1 MTAVVATEDQFEQ
14 LIRLLAENPDLR
26 ARLRG
31 ALVGEELADF
41 TERLARIA
49 ELQERS
55 EKGMVEL
62 EERMRSW
69 IASMQQHAEFLREM
83 NAEDRRRQQEFGAY
97 FEALL
102 ARMGERIDAINASI
116 AAQAEQDARL
126 GMRMDQLTARIDSL
140 TERMDQLTAR
150 VDSLTV
156 RMDQLTARVDSLTE
170 RMEQLTA
177 RVDDLTQQVQQLT
190 VRMDQLTARVDSLTE
205 RMEQLTARVDD
216 LTQQVQQLTVRM
228 DQLTARVDSLTE
240 RMEQLTARVDDLTQQ
255 VQQLTVRMDQLTA
268 RVDSLT
274 ERMDQLTARVDS
286 LTERM
291 EQLTAR
297 VDDLTQQV
305 QQLTVRMD
313 QLTARVDE
321 RMEQLTARVDDLT
334 QQVQQLTVRMDQLT
348 ARVDSLT
355 ERMDQLTARVD
366 QLTVDTQRLT
376 GEFGKLKGWQ
386 LEERYFRRA
395 PAYFAPILRRI
406 RALSP
411 EELAELLDSLENAGQ
426 LSEAEV
432 RDIQN
437 ADVVVRG
444 RDRET
449 GEERYLLVEVSV
461 GVGLEDVER
470 AARRA
475 NLLARALNVPV
486 LPVVAGEYFRAE
498 AMRAANELGVWKVLD
513 GGCEPPKG
521 DGSDKN

>member
-69 IASMQQHAEFLREM
+69 IASMQQHVEFLREM
-83 NAEDRRRQQEFGAY
+83 NAEDRRRQQEFSAY

-140 TERMDQLTAR
+140 TE
-150 VDSLTV
+150 

-228 DQLTARVDSLTE
+228 DQLTARVDSLT
-240 RMEQLTARVDDLTQQ
+240 
-255 VQQLTVRMDQLTA
+255 
-268 RVDSLT
+268 
-274 ERMDQLTARVDS
+274 
-286 LTERM
+286 
-291 EQLTAR
+291 
-297 VDDLTQQV
+297 
-305 QQLTVRMD
+305 
-313 QLTARVDE
+313 E

>member
-150 VDSLTV
+150 VDSLT
-156 RMDQLTARVDSLTE
+156 E

-190 VRMDQLTARVDSLTE
+190 VRMDQLAARVDSLT
-205 RMEQLTARVDD
+205 
-216 LTQQVQQLTVRM
+216 
-228 DQLTARVDSLTE
+228 
-240 RMEQLTARVDDLTQQ
+240 
-255 VQQLTVRMDQLTA
+255 
-268 RVDSLT
+268 
-274 ERMDQLTARVDS
+274 
-286 LTERM
+286 
-291 EQLTAR
+291 
-297 VDDLTQQV
+297 
-305 QQLTVRMD
+305 
-313 QLTARVDE
+313 E

>member
-313 QLTARVDE
+313 QLTARVD
-321 RMEQLTARVDDLT
+321 
-334 QQVQQLTVRMDQLT
+334 
-348 ARVDSLT
+348 SLT

>member
-69 IASMQQHAEFLREM
+69 IASMQQHVEFLREM

-140 TERMDQLTAR
+140 TE
-150 VDSLTV
+150 

-286 LTERM
+286 LT
-291 EQLTAR
+291 
-297 VDDLTQQV
+297 
-305 QQLTVRMD
+305 
-313 QLTARVDE
+313 E

-513 GGCEPPKG
+513 GGFEPPKG

>member
-69 IASMQQHAEFLREM
+69 IASMQQHVEFLREM

-274 ERMDQLTARVDS
+274 ERMDQLTARVD
-286 LTERM
+286 
-291 EQLTAR
+291 
-297 VDDLTQQV
+297 
-305 QQLTVRMD
+305 
-313 QLTARVDE
+313 
-321 RMEQLTARVDDLT
+321 
-334 QQVQQLTVRMDQLT
+334 
-348 ARVDSLT
+348 
-355 ERMDQLTARVD
+355 

>member
-69 IASMQQHAEFLREM
+69 IASMQQHVEFLREM
-83 NAEDRRRQQEFGAY
+83 NAEDRRRQQEFGTY

-140 TERMDQLTAR
+140 TERMDQLTA
-150 VDSLTV
+150 
-156 RMDQLTARVDSLTE
+156 QVDSLTE

-313 QLTARVDE
+313 QLTARVD
-321 RMEQLTARVDDLT
+321 
-334 QQVQQLTVRMDQLT
+334 
-348 ARVDSLT
+348 SLT

-411 EELAELLDSLENAGQ
+411 EELAELLDSLENAGH

>member
-69 IASMQQHAEFLREM
+69 VASMQQHVEFLREM

-126 GMRMDQLTARIDSL
+126 GMRMDQLTAR
-140 TERMDQLTAR
+140 M
-150 VDSLTV
+150 
-156 RMDQLTARVDSLTE
+156 
-170 RMEQLTA
+170 
-177 RVDDLTQQVQQLT
+177 
-190 VRMDQLTARVDSLTE
+190 
-205 RMEQLTARVDD
+205 
-216 LTQQVQQLTVRM
+216 
-228 DQLTARVDSLTE
+228 DSLTE

-274 ERMDQLTARVDS
+274 ERMDQLTARMDS

-297 VDDLTQQV
+297 VNDLTQQV

-313 QLTARVDE
+313 QLTARVGSLTE
-321 RMEQLTARVDDLT
+321 GMEQLTV
-334 QQVQQLTVRMDQLT
+334 
-348 ARVDSLT
+348 
-355 ERMDQLTARVD
+355 RVD

-426 LSEAEV
+426 LSEAEA
-432 RDIQN
+432 REIQN

-444 RDRET
+444 RDRDT
-449 GEERYLLVEVSV
+449 GEERYLVVEVSV

-470 AARRA
+470 AVRRA
-475 NLLARALNVPV
+475 KLLARALNVPA

>member
-1 MTAVVATEDQFEQ
+1 
-14 LIRLLAENPDLR
+14 
-26 ARLRG
+26 
-31 ALVGEELADF
+31 
-41 TERLARIA
+41 
-49 ELQERS
+49 
-55 EKGMVEL
+55 
-62 EERMRSW
+62 
-69 IASMQQHAEFLREM
+69 
-83 NAEDRRRQQEFGAY
+83 
-97 FEALL
+97 
-102 ARMGERIDAINASI
+102 
-116 AAQAEQDARL
+116 
-126 GMRMDQLTARIDSL
+126 
-140 TERMDQLTAR
+140 
-150 VDSLTV
+150 
-156 RMDQLTARVDSLTE
+156 
-170 RMEQLTA
+170 MEQLTA

-190 VRMDQLTARVDSLTE
+190 VRMDQLTARVDSLT
-205 RMEQLTARVDD
+205 
-216 LTQQVQQLTVRM
+216 
-228 DQLTARVDSLTE
+228 
-240 RMEQLTARVDDLTQQ
+240 
-255 VQQLTVRMDQLTA
+255 
-268 RVDSLT
+268 
-274 ERMDQLTARVDS
+274 
-286 LTERM
+286 
-291 EQLTAR
+291 
-297 VDDLTQQV
+297 
-305 QQLTVRMD
+305 
-313 QLTARVDE
+313 E

>member
-150 VDSLTV
+150 VDSLT
-156 RMDQLTARVDSLTE
+156 E

-190 VRMDQLTARVDSLTE
+190 VRMDQLA
-205 RMEQLTARVDD
+205 
-216 LTQQVQQLTVRM
+216 
-228 DQLTARVDSLTE
+228 ARVDSLTE

-274 ERMDQLTARVDS
+274 ERMDQLA
-286 LTERM
+286 
-291 EQLTAR
+291 
-297 VDDLTQQV
+297 
-305 QQLTVRMD
+305 
-313 QLTARVDE
+313 
-321 RMEQLTARVDDLT
+321 
-334 QQVQQLTVRMDQLT
+334 
-348 ARVDSLT
+348 
-355 ERMDQLTARVD
+355 ARVD

>member
-274 ERMDQLTARVDS
+274 ERMDQLTARVD
-286 LTERM
+286 
-291 EQLTAR
+291 
-297 VDDLTQQV
+297 
-305 QQLTVRMD
+305 
-313 QLTARVDE
+313 
-321 RMEQLTARVDDLT
+321 
-334 QQVQQLTVRMDQLT
+334 
-348 ARVDSLT
+348 
-355 ERMDQLTARVD
+355 

>member
-240 RMEQLTARVDDLTQQ
+240 RM
-255 VQQLTVRMDQLTA
+255 
-268 RVDSLT
+268 
-274 ERMDQLTARVDS
+274 
-286 LTERM
+286 
-291 EQLTAR
+291 
-297 VDDLTQQV
+297 
-305 QQLTVRMD
+305 
-313 QLTARVDE
+313 
-321 RMEQLTARVDDLT
+321 
-334 QQVQQLTVRMDQLT
+334 
-348 ARVDSLT
+348 
-355 ERMDQLTARVD
+355 DQLTARVD

-475 NLLARALNVPV
+475 NLLARALNVTV

-498 AMRAANELGVWKVLD
+498 AMRAANEMGVWKVLD
-513 GGCEPPKG
+513 GG
-521 DGSDKN
+521 S

>member
-102 ARMGERIDAINASI
+102 ARMGERINAINASI

-313 QLTARVDE
+313 QLTARVD
-321 RMEQLTARVDDLT
+321 
-334 QQVQQLTVRMDQLT
+334 
-348 ARVDSLT
+348 SLT

>member
-41 TERLARIA
+41 PERLARIA

-55 EKGMVEL
+55 EKGMAEL

-69 IASMQQHAEFLREM
+69 VASMQQHVEFLREM
-83 NAEDRRRQQEFGAY
+83 NAEDRRRQQEFRAY

-102 ARMGERIDAINASI
+102 ARMAERIDAINASI

-126 GMRMDQLTARIDSL
+126 GMRMDQLTAR
-140 TERMDQLTAR
+140 
-150 VDSLTV
+150 VDT
-156 RMDQLTARVDSLTE
+156 LTE

-205 RMEQLTARVDD
+205 RMEQLTARVDSLTERMEQLTAQVGD

-240 RMEQLTARVDDLTQQ
+240 RMEQLTAQ
-255 VQQLTVRMDQLTA
+255 VG
-268 RVDSLT
+268 
-274 ERMDQLTARVDS
+274 
-286 LTERM
+286 
-291 EQLTAR
+291 
-297 VDDLTQQV
+297 
-305 QQLTVRMD
+305 
-313 QLTARVDE
+313 
-321 RMEQLTARVDDLT
+321 DLT

-444 RDRET
+444 RDRDT

-475 NLLARALNVPV
+475 KLLARALNVPV

-513 GGCEPPKG
+513 GGCEPPKVN
-521 DGSDKN
+521 GSDKN

>member
-156 RMDQLTARVDSLTE
+156 RMDQLTARVDSLT
-170 RMEQLTA
+170 
-177 RVDDLTQQVQQLT
+177 
-190 VRMDQLTARVDSLTE
+190 
-205 RMEQLTARVDD
+205 
-216 LTQQVQQLTVRM
+216 
-228 DQLTARVDSLTE
+228 
-240 RMEQLTARVDDLTQQ
+240 
-255 VQQLTVRMDQLTA
+255 
-268 RVDSLT
+268 
-274 ERMDQLTARVDS
+274 
-286 LTERM
+286 
-291 EQLTAR
+291 
-297 VDDLTQQV
+297 
-305 QQLTVRMD
+305 
-313 QLTARVDE
+313 E

>member
-69 IASMQQHAEFLREM
+69 IASMQQHVEFLREM

-274 ERMDQLTARVDS
+274 ERM
-286 LTERM
+286 
-291 EQLTAR
+291 
-297 VDDLTQQV
+297 
-305 QQLTVRMD
+305 
-313 QLTARVDE
+313 
-321 RMEQLTARVDDLT
+321 EQLTARVDDLT

-426 LSEAEV
+426 LSEAEG

>member
-69 IASMQQHAEFLREM
+69 IASMQQHVEFLREM

-140 TERMDQLTAR
+140 TE
-150 VDSLTV
+150 

-228 DQLTARVDSLTE
+228 DQLTARVDSLT
-240 RMEQLTARVDDLTQQ
+240 
-255 VQQLTVRMDQLTA
+255 
-268 RVDSLT
+268 
-274 ERMDQLTARVDS
+274 
-286 LTERM
+286 
-291 EQLTAR
+291 
-297 VDDLTQQV
+297 
-305 QQLTVRMD
+305 
-313 QLTARVDE
+313 E

-521 DGSDKN
+521 DGRDKN